1 MPLSPRS
8 LSTFLAFA
16 QDKAEGGSCYM
27 LGSGTRGV
35 SAMLLRV
42 NEKKPPPEGSGFCRT
57 DLSAQ
62 RHLSWQ
68 GHLT

>member
-16 QDKAEGGSCYM
+16 PDKAEGGSCYM

-35 SAMLLRV
+35 SVMLLRV

-57 DLSAQ
+57 DL
-62 RHLSWQ
+62 
-68 GHLT
+68 